1 MLSSKTRDELLT
13 LLDALVNETITAE
26 EHRRLESLLLADAEA
41 RELFRQYI
49 GLHCQLRQ
57 VAQSWA
63 EEKLARLTEAIE
75 SGAHLPPPVPAPD
88 SPRPG
93 LIYGVILS
101 LLVGFAAGVLWFRH
115 LTADNPVL
123 PPGKSDQPATTVSQH
138 LSPPDRL
145 PHDPL

>member
-13 LLDALVNETITAE
+13 LLDALVNETITTE

-41 RELFRQYI
+41 RELFWQYL

-57 VAQSWA
+57 LAQSWA
-63 EEKLARLTEAIE
+63 EEKLLRLTEAIE
-75 SGAHLPPPVPAPD
+75 SGAPSPSPMSTPD

-115 LTADNPVL
+115 LTAENSVL
-123 PPGKSDQPATTVSQH
+123 PSGKSDQPTTTVSQS
-138 LSPPDRL
+138 LPPPDRL
-145 PHDPL
+145 PHAAP